1 MAELKK
7 GAVRVT
13 HGVVHIQ
20 STFNNTIVSVTDKQ
34 GNVLSWAAAGT
45 CGFKG
50 SRKSTPYAAQVA
62 TETAIKKAIN
72 EIDKTVNGH
81 EIILKQITFWGKTIV
96 GILTNIM
103 VTLMVQIILQF
114 AR

>member
-1 MAELKK
+1 MANDSY
-7 GAVRVT
+7 VT
-13 HGVVHIQ
+13 HEECE
-20 STFNNTIVSVTDKQ
+20 DY
-34 GNVLSWAAAGT
+34 
-45 CGFKG
+45 
-50 SRKSTPYAAQVA
+50 RKEIYNR
-62 TETAIKKAIN
+62 INLNDKAIN

-96 GILTNIM
+96 GILTSIV

>member
-1 MAELKK
+1 M
-7 GAVRVT
+7 GNDSYVT
-13 HGVVHIQ
+13 HEEGEDYRKEIY
-20 STFNNTIVSVTDKQ
+20 
-34 GNVLSWAAAGT
+34 
-45 CGFKG
+45 
-50 SRKSTPYAAQVA
+50 SR
-62 TETAIKKAIN
+62 IDLNDKAIN

-96 GILTNIM
+96 GILTSIM